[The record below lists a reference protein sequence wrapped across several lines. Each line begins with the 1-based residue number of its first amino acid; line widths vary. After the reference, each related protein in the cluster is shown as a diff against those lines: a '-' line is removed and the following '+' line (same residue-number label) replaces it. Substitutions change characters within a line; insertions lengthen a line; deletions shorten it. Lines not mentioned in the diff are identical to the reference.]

1 MKFTELNLPEEVLK
15 GIEAV
20 GFTDL
25 TPVQEESIPLALQGK
40 DVAGQAQTGTGKT
53 AAFLISLFTRLL
65 RNPRETGSDPRA
77 LILAPTRELVV
88 QIVEDAKGLGA
99 FCPFKVQA
107 IFGGVDYEKQ
117 RQALREGVDVIV
129 ATPGR
134 LIDYARQKV
143 FSFRNVESV
152 VIDEADR
159 MFDMGFIKDLR
170 YILRK
175 LPPFEKRQTMLF
187 SATLS
192 PRVMELA
199 YEFMDLAERVRIEP
213 EQVTAERIEQ
223 ILYHVSR
230 REKFPLLL
238 GLMRSEENP
247 GRVLLF
253 VNTRKEAD
261 HLTERLK
268 ANDFKA
274 AVISGDIPQNKRMRI
289 LADFKEGRLNFL
301 VATDVASRGIHV
313 DNVSHV
319 INYDLPQDPED
330 YVHRIGRTARAG
342 AGGKA
347 ISFAD
352 EDLVFHLPEI
362 EEFIGRTIPSA
373 MPEEENFV
381 WNYKRS
387 VPRKKAPVPEKAVPP
402 EKKRTRP
409 KRRRRGK
416 TGKPEG
422 AAVPQE

>member
-1 MKFTELNLPEEVLK
+1 MKFTELDLPEEVLK

-20 GFTDL
+20 GFTEL

-53 AAFLISLFTRLL
+53 AAFLISLFTRML

-77 LILAPTRELVV
+77 LIMAPTRELVV
-88 QIVEDAKGLGA
+88 QIVDDAKGLGA

-107 IFGGVDYEKQ
+107 IFGGVDYDKQ
-117 RQALREGVDVIV
+117 RQALRGGVDIIV

-143 FSFRNVESV
+143 FSFKNIESV

-159 MFDMGFIKDLR
+159 MFDMGFVKDLR

-175 LPPFEKRQTMLF
+175 LPSFEKRQTMLF

-199 YEFMDLAERVRIEP
+199 YEFMDLAERVKIEP

-230 REKFPLLL
+230 REKFPLLM
-238 GLMRSEENP
+238 GLLRREEEAE
-247 GRVLLF
+247 RVLIF
-253 VNTRKEAD
+253 VNTKKEAE

-268 ANDFKA
+268 ANDLKA
-274 AVISGDIPQNKRMRI
+274 AVISGDIQQTKRMRI
-289 LADFKEGRLNFL
+289 LDEFKEGRLRFL
-301 VATDVASRGIHV
+301 VATDVASRGIHIEA
-313 DNVSHV
+313 VSHV
-319 INYDLPQDPED
+319 INYDIPQDPED

-342 AGGKA
+342 AEGKA

-352 EDLVFHLPEI
+352 EDLVFHLPDI
-362 EEFIGRTIPSA
+362 EEYIGRKIPSTF
-373 MPEEENFV
+373 PEEDDFV
-381 WNYKRS
+381 WDYKRPS
-387 VPRKKAPVPEKAVPP
+387 PRKKAPVPEKVAPTA
-402 EKKRTRP
+402 EKKKRKRRP
-409 KRRRRGK
+409 KRRGPK
-416 TGKPEG
+416 TGEPSAKKD
-422 AAVPQE
+422 

>member
-20 GFTDL
+20 GFTEL
-25 TPVQEESIPLALQGK
+25 TPVQEESIPLALSGK

-77 LILAPTRELVV
+77 LIMAPTRELVV

-107 IFGGVDYEKQ
+107 IFGGVDYDKQ
-117 RQALREGVDVIV
+117 RQALRGGVDIIV

-134 LIDYARQKV
+134 LIDYARQRV
-143 FSFRNVESV
+143 FSFKNIESV

-175 LPPFEKRQTMLF
+175 LPEFEKRQTMLF

-199 YEFMDLAERVRIEP
+199 YEFMDLAERVKIEP
-213 EQVTAERIEQ
+213 KQVTAERIEQ

-230 REKFPLLL
+230 REKFPLLM
-238 GLMRSEENP
+238 GLLRKEEEAD
-247 GRVLLF
+247 RVLIF
-253 VNTRKEAD
+253 VNTKKEAE
-261 HLTERLK
+261 HLTDRLK
-268 ANDFKA
+268 ANDLKA
-274 AVISGDIPQNKRMRI
+274 AVISGDIQQTKRMRI
-289 LADFKEGRLNFL
+289 LDDFKEGRLGFL
-301 VATDVASRGIHV
+301 VATDVASRGIHI
-313 DNVSHV
+313 DAVSHV
-319 INYDLPQDPED
+319 INYDIPQDPED

-342 AGGKA
+342 AEGKA

-352 EDLVFHLPEI
+352 EDLVFHLPDI
-362 EEFIGRTIPSA
+362 EEYIGRKIPSTF
-373 MPEEENFV
+373 PEDDDFV
-381 WNYKRS
+381 WNYKRPS
-387 VPRKKAPVPEKAVPP
+387 PRKKAPVPEKVAPTA
-402 EKKRTRP
+402 EKKRRRRP
-409 KRRRRGK
+409 KRRGP
-416 TGKPEG
+416 KPGE
-422 AAVPQE
+422 APKKD